1 MAAGQGR
8 NRGQGQA
15 PDAPGVVVIGAG
27 FAGLATLRILR
38 RAGMRVT
45 LVDKNIYS
53 TFQPLLYQVA
63 TAGLN
68 PGDVAYP
75 VRPFARKQRA
85 RFRHGALAAIDRE
98 AQQVKLADGG
108 QLGYDYLVIA
118 TGIAASFFGIKGAAE
133 HSLALYTRRDAI
145 ILRDHILA
153 GLERMSISPPA
164 GDVVI
169 TVVGGG
175 ATGVEVAGTLA
186 EMRNALAAS
195 YPEIDPD
202 RVKIRLVELGPYLLP
217 PFPASLRDYARRQLE
232 SRGVEVRLNTAIRE
246 VTPDSVTIADGQ
258 TLPSHL
264 TVWAAGVAAPPATT
278 HWGLPQGSHGLIVVR
293 PDLRVKGEDR
303 IFAIGDIGYVEDD
316 PLPQLSP
323 AAMQAGR
330 HAAAQIVRLEAGQET
345 VPFRYHN
352 KGIMATIG
360 RRSAVCDLPRG
371 IRFRGTLAWLA
382 WLGLHIFYLLGGRN
396 RVSTLLNL
404 SWRYVTWRH
413 GGGMIVGDD
422 PPEGD

>member
-1 MAAGQGR
+1 MAGR
-8 NRGQGQA
+8 RGRRRSPSPGA
-15 PDAPGVVVIGAG
+15 PRVVVIGAG
-27 FAGLATLRILR
+27 FAGLATLRILC
-38 RAGMRVT
+38 RAGMNVT

-68 PGDVAYP
+68 PGDIAYP
-75 VRPFARKQRA
+75 VRPFARKHRA
-85 RFRHGALAAIDRE
+85 RFRHGELAAIDRE
-98 AQQVKLADGG
+98 ARQVTLADGG
-108 QLGYDYLVIA
+108 QLGYDYLIIA
-118 TGIAASFFGIKGAAE
+118 TGISASFFGIEGAAKY
-133 HSLALYTRRDAI
+133 SLALYTRRDAI
-145 ILRDHILA
+145 ILRDHLLA
-153 GLERMSISPPA
+153 DLERISISPPA
-164 GDVVI
+164 EDDVI

-186 EMRNALAAS
+186 ELRNALPAS

-202 RVKIRLVELGPYLLP
+202 RVKIRMVEMGPYLLP
-217 PFPASLRDYARRQLE
+217 PFTASLREYARRQLE

-246 VTPDSVTIADGQ
+246 VTPDSVTVAGGQ
-258 TLPSHL
+258 TLRSDL
-264 TVWAAGVAAPPATT
+264 TVWAAGVAAPPDAA
-278 HWGLPQGSHGLIVVR
+278 HWGLPQGGHGLILVR

-303 IFAIGDIGYVEDD
+303 IFAAGDIACVEDG

-323 AAMQAGR
+323 AAMQGGR
-330 HAAAQIVRLEAGQET
+330 HVAEQIVRLEAGQDT
-345 VPFRYHN
+345 VPLRYHN

-360 RRSAVCDLPRG
+360 RRSAVADLPRG
-371 IRFRGTLAWLA
+371 IRFHGTLAWLA

-422 PPEGD
+422 PTDGG

>member
-1 MAAGQGR
+1 MAGAKAR
-8 NRGQGQA
+8 RRSPA
-15 PDAPGVVVIGAG
+15 PDAPRVVVVGAG
-27 FAGLATLRILR
+27 FGGLATLRTLR
-38 RAGMRVT
+38 RTGMNVT

-75 VRPFARKQRA
+75 VRPFASKHGA
-85 RFRHGALAAIDRE
+85 RFRRGELTAIDRE
-98 AQQVKLADGG
+98 ARQVTLADGG

-118 TGIAASFFGIKGAAE
+118 TGSAASYFGIEGAAKC
-133 HSLALYTRRDAI
+133 SLALYTRRDAI

-169 TVVGGG
+169 TIVGGG

-202 RVKIRLVELGPYLLP
+202 RVKIRLVEMGPHLLQ
-217 PFPASLRDYARRQLE
+217 PFAASLREYARRQLE

-264 TVWAAGVAAPPATT
+264 TVWAAGVAATPGTT
-278 HWGLPQGSHGLIVVR
+278 RWGLPQGSHGLIVVR

-303 IFAIGDIGYVEDD
+303 IFAIGDIGYVEDG

-323 AAMQAGR
+323 PAMQGGR
-330 HAAAQIVRLEAGQET
+330 HAAAQIRRLEAGQET

-360 RRSAVCDLPRG
+360 RRSAVCELPHG

-422 PPEGD
+422 PAEGD

>member
-1 MAAGQGR
+1 MPDGQEP
-8 NRGQGQA
+8 A
-15 PDAPGVVVIGAG
+15 PHVVVVGAG
-27 FAGLATLRILR
+27 FGGLSTLRILR
-38 RAGMRVT
+38 RGGLRVT
-45 LVDKNIYS
+45 LVDRNIYS

-75 VRPFARKQRA
+75 VRPFARKYRA
-85 RFRHGALAAIDRE
+85 RFRHGTMTGIDRE
-98 AQQVKLADGG
+98 AREVELADGHR
-108 QLGYDYLVIA
+108 LGYDYLIIA
-118 TGIAASFFGIKGAAE
+118 SGISASFFGIEGAAKN
-133 HSLALYTRRDAI
+133 SLALYTRRDAI

-153 GLERMSISPPA
+153 GLERMAINPRG
-164 GDVVI
+164 GDAVI

-186 EMRNALAAS
+186 ELGRALTAS
-195 YPEIDPD
+195 YPEIDPK
-202 RVKIRLVELGPYLLP
+202 RVKIRLVEMGPNLLA
-217 PFPASLRDYARRQLE
+217 PFAAPLREYARRQLE
-232 SRGVEVRLNTAIRE
+232 HRGVEIRLNTAIQE
-246 VTPDSVTIADGQ
+246 VTSDSVTVSGGQ
-258 TLPSHL
+258 TLPSDL
-264 TVWAAGVAAPPATT
+264 TVWAAGVAGPPEAAD
-278 HWGLPQGSHGLIVVR
+278 WGLPQGKHGLIVVQ

-303 IFAIGDIGYVEDD
+303 IFAIGDIGYVQDD

-323 AAMQAGR
+323 AAMQGGR
-330 HAAAQIVRLEAGQET
+330 HAARQIVRLEAGQDT

-360 RRSAVCDLPRG
+360 RRSAVADLPRG